1 MLDQLLPATHSV
13 GLLFNFSDDIGS
25 SYLTASN
32 YAYVTKHWY
41 QGSSGD
47 GNSEGSS
54 QAQVVLM
61 SSVATNQGQGV
72 SGPIW
77 LFSPKDTSIETT
89 MRFSLAG
96 SEASNNLHAVD
107 GMGKYQASADLDAF
121 KLYFSSGDIASG
133 QVRVYGLANS

>member
-1 MLDQLLPATHSV
+1 
-13 GLLFNFSDDIGS
+13 
-25 SYLTASN
+25 
-32 YAYVTKHWY
+32 
-41 QGSSGD
+41 
-47 GNSEGSS
+47 
-54 QAQVVLM
+54 M